1 MSDYRI
7 KISISNGRIL
17 RLMDEAGIP
26 SQVELARRAGLG
38 VGDVNAIIKMR
49 RMPKRHN
56 GDWSDAARHIATI
69 LGVTPEEMFTD
80 TQANGVL
87 EQNNFEADLSEA
99 QMGSL
104 CGPDVATQL
113 EHKDTVARLMEALP
127 DRYRRVITAR
137 MEGATLEEVGEEMGV
152 NRERIRQIE
161 AKGIRIMKG
170 QAQRLYLYRDHY
182 HK

>member
-17 RLMDEAGIP
+17 RLMDEAGIET
-26 SQVELARRAGLG
+26 QVELARRAGLG

-56 GDWSDAARHIATI
+56 GDWSDAARRIATI

-87 EQNNFEADLSEA
+87 EQNNFEAYLTEA

-104 CGPDVATQL
+104 CGPDVATHL

-137 MEGATLEEVGEEMGV
+137 MADATYADIGEEMGV
-152 NRERIRQIE
+152 SKGRVQQIE
-161 AKGIRIMKG
+161 AKGIRMMIG
-170 QAQRLYLYRDHY
+170 RSYRLNIRANDAF
-182 HK
+182 

>member
-17 RLMDEAGIP
+17 RLMEERGIP
-26 SQVELARRAGLG
+26 SQTELARRTGLG
-38 VGDVNAIIKMR
+38 KVVVNAIIKMR
-49 RMPKRHN
+49 RMPKLQN
-56 GDWSDAARHIATI
+56 GNWRDAVQRIASV

-127 DRYRRVITAR
+127 DRYRHVITAR
-137 MEGATLEEVGEEMGV
+137 MADATYADIGEEMGISLARV
-152 NRERIRQIE
+152 RQIE
-161 AKGIRIMKG
+161 AKGIRLMKG
-170 QAQRLYLYRDHY
+170 QSYRLNIRHREAL
-182 HK
+182 

>member
-17 RLMDEAGIP
+17 RLMEERGIS
-26 SQVELARRAGLG
+26 SQAELARRTGLG
-38 VGDVNAIIKMR
+38 RVVVNAIVKMR
-49 RMPKRHN
+49 AMPKLKN
-56 GDWSDAARHIATI
+56 GGWRDAVHRIASV

-87 EQNNFEADLSEA
+87 EQNTFEADLSEV

-113 EHKDTVARLMEALP
+113 EHKDTIARLMEVLP
-127 DRYRRVITAR
+127 DRYRHVMTAR
-137 MEGATLEEVGEEMGV
+137 MADVMYSDIGEEMGV
-152 NRERIRQIE
+152 SGTRVRQIE
-161 AKGIRIMKG
+161 AKAIRMMKG
-170 QAQRLYLYRDHY
+170 QSYRLNIRHREVL
-182 HK
+182 

>member
-17 RLMDEAGIP
+17 KLMDEAGIET
-26 SQVELARRAGLG
+26 QTELARRAGLG

-49 RMPKRHN
+49 RLPKQHN
-56 GDWSDAARHIATI
+56 GDWRDAVRRIATI
-69 LGVTPEEMFTD
+69 LGVTPEELFTD

-87 EQNNFEADLSEA
+87 VQSTFETDVSEA
-99 QMGSL
+99 QMGAL
-104 CGPDVATQL
+104 CGPDLATQL
-113 EHKDTVARLMEALP
+113 EHKDTLARLMEALP

-137 MEGATLEEVGEEMGV
+137 MDGATLEEVGQEIGV

-161 AKGIRIMKG
+161 AKSIRLMKTR
-170 QAQRLYLYRDHY
+170 AYRLRFDHDVY

>member
-17 RLMDEAGIP
+17 RLMDEAGIET
-26 SQVELARRAGLG
+26 QTELARRTGLC
-38 VGDVNAIIKMR
+38 VGDINAIIKMR

-56 GDWSDAARHIATI
+56 GDWSDAARRIATI

-87 EQNNFEADLSEA
+87 EKSTFEADLSEVE
-99 QMGSL
+99 MGSL
-104 CGPDVATQL
+104 CGPDVVTQL

-152 NRERIRQIE
+152 IGERIRQIE
-161 AKGIRIMKG
+161 AKSIRIMKG
-170 QAQRLYLYRDHY
+170 QAQRLHFYRDPY

>member
-17 RLMDEAGIP
+17 RLMDEAGIET
-26 SQVELARRAGLG
+26 QTELARRTGLG
-38 VGDVNAIIKMR
+38 VVAVNAIVKMR
-49 RMPKRHN
+49 RMPKLQN
-56 GDWSDAARHIATI
+56 GNWSDAARRIASV

-104 CGPDVATQL
+104 CGPDIATQL

-137 MEGATLEEVGEEMGV
+137 MEGATLEEVGEEIGV
-152 NRERIRQIE
+152 QKERVRQIE

-170 QAQRLYLYRDHY
+170 QAQRLHFYRDHY

>member
-17 RLMDEAGIP
+17 RLMDEVGIET
-26 SQVELARRAGLG
+26 QVELARRAGLG

-56 GDWSDAARHIATI
+56 GDWSDAARRIATI

-87 EQNNFEADLSEA
+87 EQNSFEADLSEA